1 MLLGLQ
7 RVFVGVGGTE
17 QSDLLHGELHG
28 LAATHRGDEDALG
41 PKRGTGVHQSQF
53 FLGDDV
59 QVDDQ
64 LQVVDGGA
72 VVKGDEGHVLAAA
85 LVAHPAHYSNL
96 IVRGLHLQ
104 GLLDFYSFHGMMI
117 FFVTY

>member
-1 MLLGLQ
+1 
-7 RVFVGVGGTE
+7 
-17 QSDLLHGELHG
+17 
-28 LAATHRGDEDALG
+28 
-41 PKRGTGVHQSQF
+41 
-53 FLGDDV
+53 
-59 QVDDQ
+59 

-104 GLLDFYSFHGMMI
+104 GLLDFYSFHGMMVL
-117 FFVTY
+117 FVA

>member
-1 MLLGLQ
+1 VLLGLQ
-7 RVFVGVGGTE
+7 RVFVGVGGAE
-17 QSDLLHGELHG
+17 QADLLHGELHG
-28 LAATHRGDEDALG
+28 LTATHRGDEDALG
-41 PKRGTGVHQSQF
+41 PQRGAGVHECQF

-72 VVKGDEGHVLAAA
+72 VVEGDEGHVFAAA

-104 GLLDFYSFHGMMI
+104 GLLDFYSFHGMMVL
-117 FFVTY
+117 FVA